1 MFKSLADKEIYDASS
16 LAFVFEFYTP
26 LDKRKTA
33 GKFSRALGKRV
44 KWFKKPDASFEPTFE
59 TFKIAPIYS
68 HGYKEISLSTGF
80 MPYHEAVHMFL
91 KVFNLIEAIGY
102 TTDRCKVSTKI
113 KLDSDA
119 LELSASLHELNKFK
133 YLLGIDESR
142 ILKMWPSDLKE
153 NSAVAQNQLRFIQPR
168 DLYNTVV
175 TNRLVERMSPNE
187 FSFPESEFFAND
199 FSEIGRDNLVI
210 SYIRGKDYVKRKKES
225 IETINYVI
233 EHLYNT
239 LKDNYS
245 YSIEEKR
252 KIERIVEEYKTAVNS
267 TRTYLGFKSR
277 FPEIE
282 LYVDL
287 RGDQF
292 LIESNYPIIRE
303 KIFKLIVGGGISEAI
318 INYDT
323 NRKALQIKNAKV
335 SRSILAESIEFYD
348 CELEIDAKNC
358 LFDGCM
364 INRSKLAESTV
375 FSNNSIKNSKILD
388 CNYLGKGN
396 SIKASFLDNSEDK
409 LINAD
414 LSECLVYNGR
424 FSIDSTIDKNTTIIK
439 KL

>member
-1 MFKSLADKEIYDASS
+1 MFKSLIDKKIYEAAS

-26 LDKRKTA
+26 LDKRKAA
-33 GKFSRALGKRV
+33 GKFSRALGKKV
-44 KWFKKPDASFEPTFE
+44 KWFKKPDESFEPTFE

-80 MPYHEAVHMFL
+80 MSYHEAIHMFL
-91 KVFNLIEAIGY
+91 KVFNLIESIGY
-102 TTDRCKVSTKI
+102 TTDRCSVNTKI
-113 KLDSDA
+113 RLDSDE
-119 LELSASLHELNKFK
+119 LELPADVHDLNKFK
-133 YLLGIDESR
+133 YLLGLDESR
-142 ILKMWPSDLKE
+142 SLKLWPTDAKD
-153 NSAVAQNQLRFIQPR
+153 NSTVAQNQLRFIQPR

-199 FSEIGRDNLVI
+199 FSELGRGNLVI
-210 SYIRGKDYVKRKKES
+210 SYIRGKDYVKKKKES
-225 IETINYVI
+225 IDTINYII

-245 YSIEEKR
+245 YSVNEQR
-252 KIERIVEEYKTAVNS
+252 KIEKIVEEYTTAVNS
-267 TRTYLGFKSR
+267 TRTHLGFRSR
-277 FPEIE
+277 FPKIE

-287 RGDQF
+287 RADQF
-292 LIESNYPIIRE
+292 LIESNYPILRE
-303 KIFKLIVGGGISEAI
+303 KIFKLIVGGGISEAL

-323 NRKALQIKNAKV
+323 KRKALQIKNAKI
-335 SRSILAESIEFYD
+335 SRSILAEGIEFYD

-364 INRSKLAESTV
+364 ITHSKIMESTV

-388 CNYLGKGN
+388 CDYLGGGN
-396 SIKASFLDNSEDK
+396 SIRASFLNNSENK